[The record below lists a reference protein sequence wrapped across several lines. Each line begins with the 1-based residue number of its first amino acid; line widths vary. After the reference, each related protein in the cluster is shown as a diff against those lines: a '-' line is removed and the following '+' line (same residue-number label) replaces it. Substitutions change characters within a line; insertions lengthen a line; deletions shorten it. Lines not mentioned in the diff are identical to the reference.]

1 MKRKPSAV
9 TTALITAAI
18 PVIAAAPVRVTA
30 ATPASSPTHVTAA
43 APAGAPM
50 PSITA
55 TPASAFANAT
65 PDAKTSPP
73 NAAVPNPLAGLP
85 AVGAKNLRGCLA
97 SGDGYLRA
105 RIRGAIVLDVSLRNS
120 ELECDGGP
128 RPDGS
133 GIRVSFA
140 GPARSDG
147 RRLRMVF
154 GVAKATEGAPGRELP
169 TNLTVIFE
177 GEQRMFATRG
187 DDKCTVDEFKQERLG
202 ALGGPTRNYRVIAR
216 GFCIAPV
223 KALSSEQRILV
234 NSFDFAGNILFEDA
248 PAADTTSATQRH

>member
-1 MKRKPSAV
+1 MRTLCAALAALVASPAV
-9 TTALITAAI
+9 V
-18 PVIAAAPVRVTA
+18 PQNP
-30 ATPASSPTHVTAA
+30 TP
-43 APAGAPM
+43 PA
-50 PSITA
+50 
-55 TPASAFANAT
+55 
-65 PDAKTSPP
+65 
-73 NAAVPNPLAGLP
+73 NPLAGLSAAGP
-85 AVGAKNLRGCLA
+85 KNTHGCLA
-97 SGDGYLRA
+97 SGEGYLRA
-105 RIRGAIVLDVSLRNS
+105 RIRGALDLDVNLHNA

-154 GVAKATEGAPGRELP
+154 GVAKAAEGKQGRELP

-187 DDKCTVDEFKQERLG
+187 DDKCTADEFKQERFG
-202 ALGGPTRNYRVIAR
+202 PLGGHVRSYRVTAR

-223 KALSSEQRILV
+223 KALNTEETILV
-234 NSFDFAGNILFEDA
+234 NSFDFTGAVTFED
-248 PAADTTSATQRH
+248 PETGS

>member
-1 MKRKPSAV
+1 VLVAW
-9 TTALITAAI
+9 AG
-18 PVIAAAPVRVTA
+18 
-30 ATPASSPTHVTAA
+30 ATA
-43 APAGAPM
+43 APAPADAQQVASPR
-50 PSITA
+50 TA
-55 TPASAFANAT
+55 A
-65 PDAKTSPP
+65 
-73 NAAVPNPLAGLP
+73 NPLSALP
-85 AVGAKNLRGCLA
+85 AAGAKNLHGCLA

-105 RIRGAIVLDVSLRNS
+105 RIRGALVLDVSLRNS

-154 GVAKATEGAPGRELP
+154 GVARATEGALGRELP

-202 ALGGPTRNYRVIAR
+202 TPGGHTRNYRVIAR

-223 KALSSEQRILV
+223 KALNSEQTIVV
-234 NSFDFAGNILFEDA
+234 NSFDFAGNITFESDDAAA
-248 PAADTTSATQRH
+248 PAGPKPRPATAK

>member
-1 MKRKPSAV
+1 MLSAWV
-9 TTALITAAI
+9 AATAA
-18 PVIAAAPVRVTA
+18 PGAAAAPLPTDAGAATESAPAVAPRAEVAPAAGVAPAPSAGSRTA
-30 ATPASSPTHVTAA
+30 A
-43 APAGAPM
+43 
-50 PSITA
+50 
-55 TPASAFANAT
+55 SA
-65 PDAKTSPP
+65 
-73 NAAVPNPLAGLP
+73 NPLAVLP
-85 AVGAKNLRGCLA
+85 AAGAKSPHGCLA

-105 RIRGAIVLDVSLRNS
+105 RIRGALVLDVSLRNA

-154 GVAKATEGAPGRELP
+154 GVARAKEGTLGRELP

-187 DDKCTVDEFKQERLG
+187 DDKCTVDEFKQERVG
-202 ALGGPTRNYRVIAR
+202 ALGGPVRTYRVIAR

-223 KALSSEQRILV
+223 KALNSEQTILV
-234 NSFDFAGNILFEDA
+234 NSFDFAGNITFEDA
-248 PAADTTSATQRH
+248 PAGSP

>member
-1 MKRKPSAV
+1 MKTIVSA
-9 TTALITAAI
+9 ALIAWATAAVLAVNV
-18 PVIAAAPVRVTA
+18 PVHAAVPVTA
-30 ATPASSPTHVTAA
+30 AVPVMAGASMAAANQPQNA
-43 APAGAPM
+43 APA
-50 PSITA
+50 
-55 TPASAFANAT
+55 
-65 PDAKTSPP
+65 
-73 NAAVPNPLAGLP
+73 NPLAGLP
-85 AVGAKNLRGCLA
+85 AVGAKNPHGCLA
-97 SGDGYLRA
+97 SGDGFLRV
-105 RIRGAIVLDVSLRNS
+105 RIRGALVLDVSLHNA

-154 GVAKATEGAPGRELP
+154 GVARATEGVLGRELP

-187 DDKCTVDEFKQERLG
+187 DDKCTVDEFKQERVG
-202 ALGGPTRNYRVIAR
+202 AFGGHTRNYRVSAR

-223 KALSSEQRILV
+223 KALSTEESILV
-234 NSFDFAGNILFEDA
+234 NSFDFAGSITFEDEQA
-248 PAADTTSATQRH
+248 PAPTPAPARQQH

>member
-1 MKRKPSAV
+1 MRTLCILLTALAAASPAMPQAV
-9 TTALITAAI
+9 TPTPSQARAQPMTSAMSQSAATQAGG
-18 PVIAAAPVRVTA
+18 AAA
-30 ATPASSPTHVTAA
+30 
-43 APAGAPM
+43 
-50 PSITA
+50 
-55 TPASAFANAT
+55 
-65 PDAKTSPP
+65 
-73 NAAVPNPLAGLP
+73 NPLSGLP
-85 AVGAKNLRGCLA
+85 AAGPKSTHGCLA

-105 RIRGAIVLDVSLRNS
+105 RIRGALKLDVSLHNA

-140 GPARSDG
+140 GPERSDG

-154 GVAKATEGAPGRELP
+154 GVAKATEGVKGRELP

-187 DDKCTVDEFKQERLG
+187 DDKCTVDEFTQEREG
-202 ALGGPTRNYRVIAR
+202 ALGGSTRTYRVIAR

-223 KALSSEQRILV
+223 KALNSDQTILID
-234 NSFDFAGNILFEDA
+234 SFDFAGNVTFEDA
-248 PAADTTSATQRH
+248 AAGAPAPVKPQ

>member
-1 MKRKPSAV
+1 MRILS
-9 TTALITAAI
+9 TALIALVVAS
-18 PVIAAAPVRVTA
+18 P
-30 ATPASSPTHVTAA
+30 ATPQNLTASAPTKASSVSNTA
-43 APAGAPM
+43 APA
-50 PSITA
+50 
-55 TPASAFANAT
+55 
-65 PDAKTSPP
+65 
-73 NAAVPNPLAGLP
+73 NPLSGLP
-85 AVGAKNLRGCLA
+85 ATGAKSAHGCLS

-105 RIRGAIVLDVSLRNS
+105 RIRGALQLDVSLHNA

-154 GVAKATEGAPGRELP
+154 GVAKAAEGVTGRELP

-187 DDKCTVDEFKQERLG
+187 DDKCTVDEFKQERVG
-202 ALGGPTRNYRVIAR
+202 ALGGPIRTYRVIAR
-216 GFCIAPV
+216 GFCITPV
-223 KALSSEQRILV
+223 KALNSEQTILV
-234 NSFDFAGNILFEDA
+234 NSFDFAGNVTFEDPASDTPTPGA
-248 PAADTTSATQRH
+248 PAPKR

>member
-1 MKRKPSAV
+1 MRILSSLFTALVAVLAAWTAWPRAV
-9 TTALITAAI
+9 TG
-18 PVIAAAPVRVTA
+18 
-30 ATPASSPTHVTAA
+30 PA
-43 APAGAPM
+43 
-50 PSITA
+50 
-55 TPASAFANAT
+55 
-65 PDAKTSPP
+65 
-73 NAAVPNPLAGLP
+73 NPLSGPPAAGSTSTH
-85 AVGAKNLRGCLA
+85 GCLA
-97 SGDGYLRA
+97 SGDGYLRV
-105 RIRGAIVLDVSLRNS
+105 RIRGALKLDVSLRNA

-154 GVAKATEGAPGRELP
+154 GVANAIEGAKGRELP

-187 DDKCTVDEFKQERLG
+187 DDKCTVDEFNQERVG
-202 ALGGPTRNYRVIAR
+202 ALGGPIRTYRVIAR

-223 KALSSEQRILV
+223 KALNSEQTIV
-234 NSFDFAGNILFEDA
+234 VDSFDFAGNVTFEA
-248 PAADTTSATQRH
+248 SGEPASPQK

>member
-1 MKRKPSAV
+1 MKIRS
-9 TTALITAAI
+9 ITLMGL
-18 PVIAAAPVRVTA
+18 IAAAPAMPQVVT
-30 ATPASSPTHVTAA
+30 PTLPQAA
-43 APAGAPM
+43 AVVA
-50 PSITA
+50 
-55 TPASAFANAT
+55 
-65 PDAKTSPP
+65 
-73 NAAVPNPLAGLP
+73 NPLSSLP
-85 AVGAKNLRGCLA
+85 AAGSKSTHGCLA

-105 RIRGAIVLDVSLRNS
+105 RIRGALQLDVSLHNA

-154 GVAKATEGAPGRELP
+154 GVATATEGVNGRELP

-177 GEQRMFATRG
+177 GEERMFATRG
-187 DDKCTVDEFKQERLG
+187 DDRCTVDEFNQERLG
-202 ALGGPTRNYRVIAR
+202 ALGGPIRTYRVIAR

-223 KALSSEQRILV
+223 KALNSEQTILV
-234 NSFDFAGNILFEDA
+234 NSFDFAGTIVFEDLA
-248 PAADTTSATQRH
+248 SKDYRLPIR

>member
-1 MKRKPSAV
+1 MKRIQSAAMSAWV
-9 TTALITAAI
+9 MATAALIAAVAAGATQKTPLPDAQPHSAASESTTA
-18 PVIAAAPVRVTA
+18 R
-30 ATPASSPTHVTAA
+30 
-43 APAGAPM
+43 
-50 PSITA
+50 
-55 TPASAFANAT
+55 NAT
-65 PDAKTSPP
+65 GPNETSP
-73 NAAVPNPLAGLP
+73 NALAGLP
-85 AVGAKNLRGCLA
+85 TADAKKTQGCLA

-105 RIRGAIVLDVSLRNS
+105 RIRGALVLDVSLRNS

-154 GVAKATEGAPGRELP
+154 GVAKAAEGELGRELP

-202 ALGGPTRNYRVIAR
+202 TPGGHTRNYRVIAR

-223 KALSSEQRILV
+223 KALNSEQTIVV
-234 NSFDFAGNILFEDA
+234 NSFDFAGHIRFEEADA
-248 PAADTTSATQRH
+248 PATAK

>member
-1 MKRKPSAV
+1 MRILS
-9 TTALITAAI
+9 TALIALVVAS
-18 PVIAAAPVRVTA
+18 PAVAQ
-30 ATPASSPTHVTAA
+30 TPT
-43 APAGAPM
+43 APA
-50 PSITA
+50 
-55 TPASAFANAT
+55 
-65 PDAKTSPP
+65 
-73 NAAVPNPLAGLP
+73 NPLAGLP
-85 AVGAKNLRGCLA
+85 AAGSKSAQGCLA

-105 RIRGAIVLDVSLRNS
+105 RIRGALQLDVSLHNA

-154 GVAKATEGAPGRELP
+154 GVAEATEGVMGRELP

-187 DDKCTVDEFKQERLG
+187 DDKCTVDEFKQERVG
-202 ALGGPTRNYRVIAR
+202 ALGGPTRSYRVIAR

-223 KALSSEQRILV
+223 KALNSEQTILV
-234 NSFDFAGNILFEDA
+234 NSFDFAGNVTFEDSEKIA
-248 PAADTTSATQRH
+248 PAAAQH

>member
-1 MKRKPSAV
+1 MRTPSIVLTAV
-9 TTALITAAI
+9 VAAS
-18 PVIAAAPVRVTA
+18 PATPQAAAPPLPQATAQAMTSAMPQVAPPPATAQVTTSAMSQA
-30 ATPASSPTHVTAA
+30 APPQGGGAA
-43 APAGAPM
+43 A
-50 PSITA
+50 
-55 TPASAFANAT
+55 
-65 PDAKTSPP
+65 
-73 NAAVPNPLAGLP
+73 NPLSGLP
-85 AVGAKNLRGCLA
+85 AAGPMSTRGCLA

-105 RIRGAIVLDVSLRNS
+105 RIRGALNLDVSLHNA

-154 GVAKATEGAPGRELP
+154 GVAKATEGVEGRELP

-187 DDKCTVDEFKQERLG
+187 DDKCTVDEFNQERVG
-202 ALGGPTRNYRVIAR
+202 ALGGPIRTYRVIAR
-216 GFCIAPV
+216 GFCITPV
-223 KALSSEQRILV
+223 KALDSEQTILV
-234 NSFDFAGNILFEDA
+234 NSFDFAGNVTFED
-248 PAADTTSATQRH
+248 PAAAPPPRPLP

>member
-1 MKRKPSAV
+1 MRAPS
-9 TTALITAAI
+9 TLLTALVAAS
-18 PVIAAAPVRVTA
+18 PAMPQAVVTPTLPQAAAPKPGAVA
-30 ATPASSPTHVTAA
+30 AN
-43 APAGAPM
+43 PM
-50 PSITA
+50 S
-55 TPASAFANAT
+55 
-65 PDAKTSPP
+65 
-73 NAAVPNPLAGLP
+73 GLP
-85 AVGAKNLRGCLA
+85 TAGPKSTHGCLA

-105 RIRGAIVLDVSLRNS
+105 RIRGALKLDVSLHNA

-140 GPARSDG
+140 GPEGSDG

-154 GVAKATEGAPGRELP
+154 GVAKAAEGVKGREFP

-187 DDKCTVDEFKQERLG
+187 DDKCTVDEFTQEREG
-202 ALGGPTRNYRVIAR
+202 ALGGPIRTYRVIAR

-223 KALSSEQRILV
+223 KALDSEQTILV
-234 NSFDFAGNILFEDA
+234 DSFDFAGNVTFEDPQAGAA
-248 PAADTTSATQRH
+248 PAPAPTNTAVNLSLPSIRL

>member
-1 MKRKPSAV
+1 MKTIVSAALV
-9 TTALITAAI
+9 LSVSATATIAPGGTAAQ
-18 PVIAAAPVRVTA
+18 A
-30 ATPASSPTHVTAA
+30 ATPVSA
-43 APAGAPM
+43 APAAPA
-50 PSITA
+50 PT
-55 TPASAFANAT
+55 TL
-65 PDAKTSPP
+65 
-73 NAAVPNPLAGLP
+73 NPLAGLP
-85 AVGAKNLRGCLA
+85 AAGAKNPHGCLA

-105 RIRGAIVLDVSLRNS
+105 RIRGALVLDVNLRNA

-154 GVAKATEGAPGRELP
+154 GVGKAKEGALGRELP
-169 TNLTVIFE
+169 TNLTVILE

-187 DDKCTVDEFKQERLG
+187 DDKCTVDEFKQERVG
-202 ALGGPTRNYRVIAR
+202 ALGGPIRTYRVIAR

-223 KALSSEQRILV
+223 KALNSEQTLLV
-234 NSFDFAGNILFEDA
+234 NSFDFAGNITFEDA
-248 PAADTTSATQRH
+248 APLGAK

>member
-1 MKRKPSAV
+1 M
-9 TTALITAAI
+9 AL
-18 PVIAAAPVRVTA
+18 V
-30 ATPASSPTHVTAA
+30 SA
-43 APAGAPM
+43 APALPRDAVV
-50 PSITA
+50 
-55 TPASAFANAT
+55 PA
-65 PDAKTSPP
+65 
-73 NAAVPNPLAGLP
+73 NPLSSLP
-85 AVGAKNLRGCLA
+85 AAGSKSTHGCLA

-105 RIRGAIVLDVSLRNS
+105 RIRGALLLDVSLHNS

-154 GVAKATEGAPGRELP
+154 GVATATEGVNGRELP

-177 GEQRMFATRG
+177 GEERMFATRG
-187 DDKCTVDEFKQERLG
+187 DDRCTVDEFSQERVG
-202 ALGGPTRNYRVIAR
+202 ALGGPIRTYRVIAR

-223 KALSSEQRILV
+223 KALSSEQTILV
-234 NSFDFAGNILFEDA
+234 NSFDFAGTITFEDPATNA
-248 PAADTTSATQRH
+248 PAAPRK

>member
-1 MKRKPSAV
+1 MRIPGILLMTLVAASP
-9 TTALITAAI
+9 ALPQT
-18 PVIAAAPVRVTA
+18 VTA
-30 ATPASSPTHVTAA
+30 PA
-43 APAGAPM
+43 
-50 PSITA
+50 
-55 TPASAFANAT
+55 
-65 PDAKTSPP
+65 
-73 NAAVPNPLAGLP
+73 NPLAGLP
-85 AVGAKNLRGCLA
+85 VAGSKSTHGCLA

-105 RIRGAIVLDVSLRNS
+105 RIRGALQLDVSLRNA

-154 GVAKATEGAPGRELP
+154 GVAKATEGVQGRELP

-187 DDKCTVDEFKQERLG
+187 DDKCTVDEFNQERVG
-202 ALGGPTRNYRVIAR
+202 ALGGPIRTYRVIAR

-223 KALSSEQRILV
+223 QALNSEQTIVVSR
-234 NSFDFAGNILFEDA
+234 FDFAGNVTFEDPESDA
-248 PAADTTSATQRH
+248 PAAQPR

>member
-1 MKRKPSAV
+1 MRTPSILL
-9 TTALITAAI
+9 TALVATSPAMPQATT
-18 PVIAAAPVRVTA
+18 P
-30 ATPASSPTHVTAA
+30 ATPQ
-43 APAGAPM
+43 AGAV
-50 PSITA
+50 
-55 TPASAFANAT
+55 
-65 PDAKTSPP
+65 
-73 NAAVPNPLAGLP
+73 AANPLSSLP
-85 AVGAKNLRGCLA
+85 AAGSKSTHGCLA

-105 RIRGAIVLDVSLRNS
+105 RIRGALQLDVSLHNA

-154 GVAKATEGAPGRELP
+154 GVARATEGVKGRELP

-177 GEQRMFATRG
+177 GEERMFATRG
-187 DDKCTVDEFKQERLG
+187 DDKCTVDEFNQERVG
-202 ALGGPTRNYRVIAR
+202 ALGGPIRTYRVIAR

-223 KALSSEQRILV
+223 KALNSEQTILV
-234 NSFDFAGNILFEDA
+234 NSFDFAGNITFEDA
-248 PAADTTSATQRH
+248 AAGAATPAAVNPR

>member
-1 MKRKPSAV
+1 MRTLCA
-9 TTALITAAI
+9 ALAALAAS
-18 PVIAAAPVRVTA
+18 PVVVPQNP
-30 ATPASSPTHVTAA
+30 TP
-43 APAGAPM
+43 PA
-50 PSITA
+50 
-55 TPASAFANAT
+55 
-65 PDAKTSPP
+65 
-73 NAAVPNPLAGLP
+73 NPLVGLP
-85 AVGAKNLRGCLA
+85 AAGPKNNHGCLA

-105 RIRGAIVLDVSLRNS
+105 HIRGALELDVNLHNA

-140 GPARSDG
+140 GPTRSDG

-154 GVAKATEGAPGRELP
+154 GVAKAAEGKQGRELP

-187 DDKCTVDEFKQERLG
+187 DDKCTTDEFKQERFG
-202 ALGGPTRNYRVIAR
+202 PLGGHVRSYRVTAR

-223 KALSSEQRILV
+223 KALNSEETILI
-234 NSFDFAGNILFEDA
+234 NSFDFSGTVTFED
-248 PAADTTSATQRH
+248 PETGS

>member
-1 MKRKPSAV
+1 MRIPS
-9 TTALITAAI
+9 ITLMGL
-18 PVIAAAPVRVTA
+18 V
-30 ATPASSPTHVTAA
+30 AA
-43 APAGAPM
+43 APAM
-50 PSITA
+50 PQVV
-55 TPASAFANAT
+55 TPTLPQAAAQAM
-65 PDAKTSPP
+65 TS
-73 NAAVPNPLAGLP
+73 AVPQAGAVVANPLSSLP
-85 AVGAKNLRGCLA
+85 AAGSTSTHGCVA

-105 RIRGAIVLDVSLRNS
+105 RIRGALQLDVSLHNS

-154 GVAKATEGAPGRELP
+154 GVATATEGVNGRELP

-177 GEQRMFATRG
+177 GEERMFATRG
-187 DDKCTVDEFKQERLG
+187 DDRCTVDEFNQERLG
-202 ALGGPTRNYRVIAR
+202 ALGGPIRTYRVIAR

-223 KALSSEQRILV
+223 KALNSEQTILV
-234 NSFDFAGNILFEDA
+234 NSFDFAGTIVFEDLKDA
-248 PAADTTSATQRH
+248 PAAPRK

>member
-1 MKRKPSAV
+1 MKRIVSA
-9 TTALITAAI
+9 ALRVIAWAAAAVA
-18 PVIAAAPVRVTA
+18 PVAAAAPLTADAPGA
-30 ATPASSPTHVTAA
+30 ATASAPAVAPTTSAAPQTAA
-43 APAGAPM
+43 AA
-50 PSITA
+50 
-55 TPASAFANAT
+55 
-65 PDAKTSPP
+65 
-73 NAAVPNPLAGLP
+73 NPLAGLP
-85 AVGAKNLRGCLA
+85 VAGAKNSHGCLA

-105 RIRGAIVLDVSLRNS
+105 RIRGALVLDVSLRNA

-154 GVAKATEGAPGRELP
+154 GVAKAKEGALGRELP

-187 DDKCTVDEFKQERLG
+187 DDKCTVDEFKQERVG
-202 ALGGPTRNYRVIAR
+202 ALGGPVRTYRVIAR

-223 KALSSEQRILV
+223 KALNSEQTIVV
-234 NSFDFAGNILFEDA
+234 NSFDFAGNVTFEDA
-248 PAADTTSATQRH
+248 PPLSAK

>member
-1 MKRKPSAV
+1 MRILS
-9 TTALITAAI
+9 TALIALVVASAA
-18 PVIAAAPVRVTA
+18 VAQ
-30 ATPASSPTHVTAA
+30 TPT
-43 APAGAPM
+43 APA
-50 PSITA
+50 
-55 TPASAFANAT
+55 
-65 PDAKTSPP
+65 
-73 NAAVPNPLAGLP
+73 NPLAGLP
-85 AVGAKNLRGCLA
+85 AAGSKSTQGCLA

-105 RIRGAIVLDVSLRNS
+105 RIRGALQLDVSLHNA

-154 GVAKATEGAPGRELP
+154 GVAAATEGVTGRELP

-187 DDKCTVDEFKQERLG
+187 DDKCTVDEFKQERMG
-202 ALGGPTRNYRVIAR
+202 ALGGATRSYRVIAR

-223 KALSSEQRILV
+223 KALNGEQTILV
-234 NSFDFAGNILFEDA
+234 NSFDFAGNVTFEAPDGTA
-248 PAADTTSATQRH
+248 PAATRH